1 MSLKKECEDFWKG
14 GFGYEYTKRNNLDL
28 IPSVVRTWSA
38 ILGNLSSKIDS
49 VFEFGTNS
57 GINLDAI
64 KLLLPEVNTNGVE
77 INKYAYEIAV
87 EKGHKVLNQSF
98 YDLEVKEKFDLVFT
112 YTVLIH
118 VPPENLKNIY
128 EKLYN
133 MSGKYILICEYFS
146 REPEDVKYRG
156 FDNKLYKRDFA
167 SEFLENFPSLE
178 LIDYRFFWRND
189 NVFKEDDVT
198 YFLFKK

>member
-14 GFGYEYTKRNNLDL
+14 DFGYQYTKRNSLDL
-28 IPSVVRTWSA
+28 IPSVVRTWSS
-38 ILGNLSSKIDS
+38 ILEKLSSKINC

-64 KLLLPEVNTNGVE
+64 KLLLPEIKTHGVE
-77 INKYAYEIAV
+77 INKFACDIATS
-87 EKGHKVLNQSF
+87 KGHDVLNFSF
-98 YDLEVKEKFDLVFT
+98 YDLEVQKKFDLVFT

-118 VPPENLKNIY
+118 VPPENLNNIY

-133 MSGKYILICEYFS
+133 MSQKYILICEYFS

-156 FDNKLYKRDFA
+156 FENKLYKRDFA
-167 SEFLENFPSLE
+167 SEFLEKYPSLE

-189 NVFKEDDVT
+189 NVFKEDDIT

>member
-14 GFGYEYTKRNNLDL
+14 DFGYEYTKRNSLDL
-28 IPSVVRTWSA
+28 IPSVVRTWSS
-38 ILGNLSSKIDS
+38 ILEKLSFKINS
-49 VFEFGTNS
+49 VFEFGSNS

-64 KLLLPEVNTNGVE
+64 KLLLPKIKTHGVE
-77 INKYAYEIAV
+77 INKFAYEIALS
-87 EKGHKVLNQSF
+87 KGHEVLNCSF
-98 YDLEVKEKFDLVFT
+98 YDLEVQEKFDLVFT

-118 VPPENLKNIY
+118 VPPENLNNIY
-128 EKLYN
+128 EKLYD
-133 MSGKYILICEYFS
+133 MSSKYILICEYFS

-156 FDNKLYKRDFA
+156 FENKLYKRDFA
-167 SEFLENFPSLE
+167 SEFLEKYPSLE

-189 NVFKEDDVT
+189 NVFKEDDIT